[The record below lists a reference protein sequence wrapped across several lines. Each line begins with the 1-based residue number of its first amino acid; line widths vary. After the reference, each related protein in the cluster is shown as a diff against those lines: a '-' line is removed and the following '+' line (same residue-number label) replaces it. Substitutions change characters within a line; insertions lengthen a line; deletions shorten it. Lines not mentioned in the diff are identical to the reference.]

1 MYSLQIIKM
10 ELLSK
15 STLSDNELFM
25 EIFKKIDDSKI
36 TEAASYTIE
45 PIELNIIFKTLT
57 GKIIQ
62 VTIFNTDTIL
72 KLKQLL
78 FKLEGIMIDDQ
89 RLIYNGSKLEDNK
102 QIYQYNIDNNNTIH
116 LILRLRGGMFHKS
129 SSRADFMSITH
140 INTIE
145 TGLKMLMH
153 MKSYKIQLEL
163 LNELEHRL
171 KNTKTEEEATRIYNL
186 IEKYYVK

>member
-25 EIFKKIDDSKI
+25 EIFKKIDDIKI

-57 GKIIQ
+57 GKIIP

-72 KLKQLL
+72 KLKQSL

-102 QIYQYNIDNNNTIH
+102 QIYQYNIDNNDTIH

-129 SSRADFMSITH
+129 SARADFMSITH

-186 IEKYYVK
+186 IKKYYVK